1 MKGYL
6 LKHGKHYIK
15 SEINGT
21 DLTYTFCNDST
32 FHIVITLKDLDLY
45 NDLKQEINDIYD
57 SIDDKDEALC
67 EIYDFLD
74 SNECY
79 RTYFSGETY
88 CYKDM
93 RNRQEIENYESEAC
107 DKSWLARNWY
117 PGIHAP
123 NRTVERIL
131 NVYDDIPEDGYDTYD
146 CGYWNGIMAA
156 LRWVLGEEK
165 NFLDT

>member
-21 DLTYTFCNDST
+21 DLTYTFCNDPT

-117 PGIHAP
+117 PGMRAP